1 MKGPSEIT
9 HTVLNFLWVTNPFG
23 TMTTVVHPPKR
34 KRKHFQTHIL
44 SGASQRHASS
54 STGHYPNL
62 VPQFLDG
69 QTEPEGIS
77 HLPRAYIK
85 CQSLCWDSNFSAYTI
100 QPVIKSVL
108 CTSAGCRIPELCP
121 SAWRRTSW
129 CSDKTA
135 ADHTLLHRLEPVV
148 HLIWFPHNSLQKPW
162 VSTVIL

>member
-1 MKGPSEIT
+1 MGHKPIWDYDNSCTSSKKKKKTLPDSYTFRGFTET
-9 HTVLNFLWVTNPFG
+9 
-23 TMTTVVHPPKR
+23 R
-34 KRKHFQTHIL
+34 KLFNRT
-44 SGASQRHASS
+44 
-54 STGHYPNL
+54 NL